1 MLSPTTPTI
10 DKPRINALRN
20 YELSRKKSK
29 KFDDITELATLV
41 TGFPISLISFVEE
54 DEVWF
59 KSTKGMDICSSDRD
73 LSFCSYAVGSKND
86 IYVVE
91 NTKADERF
99 FDHPYANLGEQSVI
113 FYAGICLI
121 DKEGFRIGTLCVID
135 HKPNIL
141 SEKNKKILQLL
152 ASQVMKLVESNKLNK
167 EFKKNQKNLKI
178 QNKNLKNF
186 AGHVSHD
193 MKMPLANMIVTSDIL
208 KMRYSKNLD
217 EKGNEY
223 LNYLKQSS
231 LTLSS
236 YISGLLEHY
245 ESESLSSHNNETFSL
260 NHLLEEIIDLLNIN
274 VDCTINF
281 PEKDLKMTTNRTI
294 LEQILL
300 NLIGNSIKYSDKKKT
315 KITLS
320 YKHKNDKTFIKI
332 EDNGAGIP
340 KNNLK
345 DIFNLF
351 TTVGQ
356 LDRYGNKGHGIGLS
370 TVKKL
375 VTELG
380 GKIKVKSKLDVG
392 TTFIF
397 SIKD

>member
-1 MLSPTTPTI
+1 M
-10 DKPRINALRN
+10 RN
-20 YELSRKKSK
+20 IYKSK
-29 KFDDITELATLV
+29 
-41 TGFPISLISFVEE
+41 LIPE
-54 DEVWF
+54 
-59 KSTKGMDICSSDRD
+59 
-73 LSFCSYAVGSKND
+73 
-86 IYVVE
+86 
-91 NTKADERF
+91 
-99 FDHPYANLGEQSVI
+99 
-113 FYAGICLI
+113 
-121 DKEGFRIGTLCVID
+121 
-135 HKPNIL
+135 
-141 SEKNKKILQLL
+141 
-152 ASQVMKLVESNKLNK
+152 
-167 EFKKNQKNLKI
+167 
-178 QNKNLKNF
+178 NLKNF

-281 PEKDLKMTTNRTI
+281 PEKDLKMTTNRAI